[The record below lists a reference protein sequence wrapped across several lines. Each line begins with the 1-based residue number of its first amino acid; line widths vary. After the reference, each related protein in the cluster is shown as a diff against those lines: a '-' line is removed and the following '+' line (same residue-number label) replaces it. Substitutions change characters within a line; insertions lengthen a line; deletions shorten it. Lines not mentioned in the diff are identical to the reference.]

1 MALKTKWGFQNIENL
16 GLVTNYAL
24 ILEDPG
30 HVQIENKTAPIDCP
44 EALTFKGM
52 FTQNP
57 SSELSFKPKASVAG
71 PEAYS
76 QFLVKLDAVASTI
89 DDTTNVVVEQNVVS
103 AYLVVRAPRTA
114 AISDADVRT
123 IVDRLYQATKHDD
136 GTDRIP
142 DLRRLSL
149 RPTTD

>member
-1 MALKTKWGFQNIENL
+1 MALITKFGFTNDETL
-16 GLVTNYAL
+16 GLKTNYSL

-30 HVQIENKTAPIDCP
+30 HVQIENKLTPIDCP
-44 EALTFKGM
+44 EAFTFKGM
-52 FTQNP
+52 FTKNA

-76 QFLVKLDAVASTI
+76 QFMDKIDVVAKTI
-89 DDTTNVVVEQNVVS
+89 DETTGDVVEENIIS

-114 AISDADVRT
+114 AISDENIRT
-123 IVDRLYQATKHDD
+123 VVDRLYKSTKHDD

-142 DLRRLSL
+142 DLRRLAL
-149 RPTTD
+149 RPTED